1 MKIIAFTGKAGV
13 GKDTAADH
21 LVEKHGFVKRGFA
34 DPLYEEVAHAFGV
47 TVERLRDRSTKETM
61 VDWLSLRACY
71 EPKFVAMIL
80 DSDEK
85 ELDTWCSPRYVLQKW
100 GTEYRRGM
108 SNAYWID
115 KMTDFSWSHQ
125 EAFPYR
131 THVGLGIAIPD
142 CRFENEAQW
151 VKRAGGII
159 VRIIR
164 DVPGVAG
171 HPSESGFPE
180 SLVDFTIMPPNDIES
195 ARKALDA
202 VLVLA

>member
-1 MKIIAFTGKAGV
+1 MKIVAFTGKAGV

-21 LVEKHGFVKRGFA
+21 LVANHGFVKRGFA

-47 TVERLRDRSTKETM
+47 NVPRLRARPTKETM
-61 VDWLSLRACY
+61 VDWLTLRMCN
-71 EPKFVAMIL
+71 EPAFVEMIL
-80 DSDEK
+80 ASKEK

-100 GTEYRRGM
+100 GTEYRR
-108 SNAYWID
+108 SKSDTYWIER
-115 KMTDFSWSHQ
+115 MAVFSQ
-125 EAFPYR
+125 LARGF
-131 THVGLGIAIPD
+131 GIAVPD
-142 CRFENEAQW
+142 CRFENEANF
-151 VKRAGGII
+151 VKRMGGTI

-195 ARKALDA
+195 ARKALD
-202 VLVLA
+202 VVLALT